1 MCRSTR
7 RPGIPASVPPGQGV
21 GALTASRVICGVVLL
36 FRPSL
41 AVLLVGVVTDWLD
54 GPLARRAGPTPR
66 GARFDLEADS
76 LLTLGAAVSAA
87 RAGGSRASLIA
98 PVLRY
103 AVAARAKRPLDADG
117 VWWDRVTG
125 VAQMAVFGAALGP
138 RPVSALRLLALPVS
152 AARCA
157 ALLVQAGRSR

>member
-1 MCRSTR
+1 VALTFR
-7 RPGIPASVPPGQGV
+7 GAAD
-21 GALTASRVICGVVLL
+21 ALTALRVICGLVLL
-36 FRPSL
+36 LRPSL
-41 AVLLVGVVTDWLD
+41 AILLLGVVTDWLD

-76 LLTLGAAVSAA
+76 LLTLGAAVSSA
-87 RAGGSRASLIA
+87 RAGASRASLLA

-103 AVAARAKRPLDADG
+103 AVAFRARRPLDPDA
-117 VWWDRVTG
+117 VRWDRVTG
-125 VAQMAVFGAALGP
+125 VAQMAVSAAALAP
-138 RPVSALRLLALPVS
+138 RPLRALRFLAVPVS

>member
-1 MCRSTR
+1 MALTFR
-7 RPGIPASVPPGQGV
+7 RAAD
-21 GALTASRVICGVVLL
+21 ALTALRVVCGLVLL
-36 FRPSL
+36 ARPSL
-41 AVLLVGVVTDWLD
+41 AVLLLGVVTDWLD
-54 GPLARRAGPTPR
+54 GPLARRAGPTLR

-87 RAGGSRASLIA
+87 RAGASRASLIA

-117 VWWDRVTG
+117 VRWDRVTG
-125 VAQMAVFGAALGP
+125 VAQMAVFGAALAPGP
-138 RPVSALRLLALPVS
+138 LRGLRILALPVS